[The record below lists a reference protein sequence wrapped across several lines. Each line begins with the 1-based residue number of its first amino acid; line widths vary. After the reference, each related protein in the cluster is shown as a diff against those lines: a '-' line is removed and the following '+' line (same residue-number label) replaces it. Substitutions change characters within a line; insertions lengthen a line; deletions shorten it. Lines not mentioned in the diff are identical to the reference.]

1 MSMTEFNVW
10 LDTVFVVLFVLV
22 LFFLVF
28 HFTMGIVKGRFR
40 MKFIE
45 KKWPEHDSVAPLG
58 PKLLH
63 ATHMIMMVVLGF
75 TGMYIRFPYFQG
87 GRVAMRYVHYFAM
100 IVVCINLVWRLW
112 YAFYSKNRDWR
123 EFAVTREDMASA
135 VGVLA
140 YYGYFSNKKP
150 HVAKYNV
157 MQKMSY
163 QLFLVMMVL
172 MALTGFSLVT
182 TPLLFGTSP
191 RDWIVGWWLGSLVGS
206 VDLAGWYAR
215 TFHYILN
222 WGFIL
227 MTCIHVYLSATE
239 DVPVT
244 MDFFGIKAMDI
255 GEGHGHADTPAD
267 DSSLPP
273 GEEGL
278 PPSLVPG
285 S

>member
-10 LDTVFVVLFVLV
+10 LDTVFVVLYGAVL
-22 LFFLVF
+22 LFLAF
-28 HFTMGIVKGRFR
+28 HFFMGIVKGRAR
-40 MKFIE
+40 TKFIE
-45 KKWPEHDSVAPLG
+45 KKWPEHDHAPTVG

-100 IVVCINLVWRLW
+100 IVVCIILVTRVW
-112 YAFYSKNRDWR
+112 YAFYSKTRDWR
-123 EFAVTREDMASA
+123 EFAVTREDLASTL
-135 VGVLA
+135 GVLA

-157 MQKMSY
+157 LQKMSY
-163 QLFLVMMVL
+163 LLFLVMMVL
-172 MALTGFSLVT
+172 MAITGFSLVT

-215 TFHYILN
+215 SLHYILN
-222 WGFIL
+222 WAFII
-227 MTCIHVYLSATE
+227 MTTIHVYLSATE
-239 DVPVT
+239 DIPCT
-244 MDFFGIKAMDI
+244 LDFFGLKPLVLT
-255 GEGHGHADTPAD
+255 GGHGHDDALSAETPV
-267 DSSLPP
+267 PP
-273 GEEGL
+273 GDEVL